1 MITMK
6 GIEVRAF
13 GKLHF
18 LFSERRWDN
27 PLIYKPEGPL
37 TAADLRDKLEIPA
50 GDVEVVFINRT
61 IKPIDTA
68 LQDGDRIAFVP
79 HGVPSIHR
87 FNLGFY
93 DVKQK

>member
-1 MITMK
+1 MK

-18 LFSERRWDN
+18 LFSERKWDI
-27 PLIYKPEGPL
+27 PLIYEPEGPL
-37 TAADLRDKLEIPA
+37 TAAELREKLKIPE

-61 IKPIDTA
+61 IKPIDTV

-93 DVKQK
+93 DVKKK